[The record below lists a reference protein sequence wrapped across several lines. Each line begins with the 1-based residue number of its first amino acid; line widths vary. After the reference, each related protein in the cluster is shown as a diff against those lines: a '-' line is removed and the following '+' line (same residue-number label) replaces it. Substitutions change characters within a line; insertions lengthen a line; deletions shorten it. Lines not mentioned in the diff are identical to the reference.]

1 MLIYL
6 FFYLYI
12 CTDQLNYWTVASQ
25 GGDGFSFENPP
36 AGSDIVPQEAEEENN
51 IENFCFGTSYHSCSK
66 EQVIDLT
73 LLGIPSKVMDT
84 YKPGIFVKDW

>member
-25 GGDGFSFENPP
+25 GGDGFSFEHPP

-51 IENFCFGTSYHSCSK
+51 IEN
-66 EQVIDLT
+66 
-73 LLGIPSKVMDT
+73 
-84 YKPGIFVKDW
+84 